1 MIKVRGD
8 MVCQRADLLMNVKR
22 WFLSEA
28 LRQKREHAVASLI
41 TQHTLGKQIGKL
53 LGVIIMVLS
62 SQ

>member
-41 TQHTLGKQIGKL
+41 T
-53 LGVIIMVLS
+53 IILWENK
-62 SQ
+62 